1 MVCPYIPRFGS
12 YFYSRNPTYIIMIK
26 TLPKLLRRTALVL
39 GVMGTVLSAQ
49 DSFAQKKKKKNQ
61 EQAIPAAPARPQSNG
76 PANGPKPY
84 KEVIT
89 AKAKTKEGLFKVHQI
104 EDKYYYEIPDSL
116 FGRDMLMVVRIA
128 KTADGIG
135 YGGENTNNLMVR
147 WDKNGDDVL
156 LKVVS
161 VNNYAA
167 DSLPISLAVKASN
180 LEPILQKFAVK
191 ARGTDSSGVVI
202 EATDLF
208 NKDNQALGLQRG
220 RRTQYKVSR
229 LDTDRSYIA
238 HINSYPIN
246 VEARYV
252 LTYAAAEPPSN
263 SATGLITLEMNASMI
278 LLPKVPMQQ
287 RLADRRVGWFSRS
300 YVDYGS
306 DAQKAAARRYLDR
319 WRLEVKPED
328 MEKFKRGELVE
339 PVKPIVF
346 YIDPATPKQWVS
358 HLIAGVEDWQVAFE
372 AAGFKNAILAKEAP
386 TPEED
391 PTWSTEDA
399 RFSVIRYFASDIQN
413 AYGPHVS
420 DPRSGEILESHIGWY
435 HNVMNLLRNWYF
447 IQTAA
452 INPHA
457 RGVNFSDEVMGSLIR
472 FVSSHEVGHTLGLPH
487 NFASSVAYPVEKLR
501 DAAFTK
507 EFGTAPSI
515 MDYARFNY
523 IAQPGDE
530 GVSLMPNVGPYDK
543 YAIMWGYR
551 PIPDAKTPEAE
562 QATLNQWILEKKGD
576 PVYRYGR
583 QGNNYDP
590 TTQSEDLGD
599 NAVKASEY
607 GIANLKRILPNLKEW
622 TSEEA
627 KPFKDYSDLDEMY
640 GQVIAQ
646 FNRYMGHVRTNV
658 GGVEEVYK
666 SSGEDAAVYTH
677 TSKEMQKS
685 AVDFLN
691 KQLFATPTWMID
703 DEIISRI
710 GDFGALEKIRT
721 IQVTTLNG
729 LLDWG
734 RLGRV
739 IENEALNGNKAYK
752 FTELFDDLR
761 KGIWTELSSGKSID
775 VYRRALQRAHIERLE
790 VLLTDSP
797 AQVPAQF
804 RQFAGPQINASQS
817 DIRPMARGELKTL
830 QTQISAAIGR
840 TSDRM
845 SKLHLEDALARIEK
859 ILADESGK

>member
-1 MVCPYIPRFGS
+1 M
-12 YFYSRNPTYIIMIK
+12 
-26 TLPKLLRRTALVL
+26 
-39 GVMGTVLSAQ
+39 GVMGSLLSAE
-49 DSFAQKKKKKNQ
+49 DSFAQKKKKKG
-61 EQAIPAAPARPQSNG
+61 EETPAAAPAAPRPSA
-76 PANGPKPY
+76 PPSNGPKPY

-104 EDKYYYEIPDSL
+104 EDKYFYEIPDSL
-116 FGRDMLMVVRIA
+116 LGRDMLMVVRIA

-147 WDKNGDDVL
+147 WEKNNDDIL

-167 DSLPISLAVKASN
+167 DSLPISMAVKNSN
-180 LEPILQKFAVK
+180 LEPILQKFAIK
-191 ARGTDSSGVVI
+191 ARGTDSTGIVI
-202 EATDLF
+202 EVTDLF
-208 NKDNQALGLQRG
+208 NKDNQALGLQRN
-220 RRTQYKVSR
+220 RRTEYKVSR
-229 LDTDRSYIA
+229 LDTDRSYIV

-246 VEARYV
+246 IENRYV
-252 LTYAAAEPPSN
+252 LTYAATDPPSN
-263 SATGLITLEMNASMI
+263 SSTGLITLEMNASMV
-278 LLPKVPMQQ
+278 LLPKEPMKQ
-287 RLADRRVGWFSRS
+287 RLADRRVGWFARS
-300 YVDYGS
+300 YVDYGADEQRATS
-306 DAQKAAARRYLDR
+306 RRYLDR

-339 PVKPIVF
+339 PVKPIVY
-346 YIDPATPKQWVS
+346 YIDPATPTKWVPYLKQ
-358 HLIAGVEDWQVAFE
+358 GVEDWQKAFE
-372 AAGFKNAILAKEAP
+372 AAGFKNAIIAKEAP
-386 TPEED
+386 SAQED

-420 DPRSGEILESHIGWY
+420 DPRSGEIIESHIGWY
-435 HNVMNLLRNWYF
+435 HNVMNLLRNWFF

-452 INPHA
+452 INPDA
-457 RGVNFSDEVMGSLIR
+457 RGVNFSDETMGRLIR
-472 FVSSHEVGHTLGLPH
+472 FVSAHEVGHTLGLPH

-501 DAAFTK
+501 DPAFTK

-523 IAQPGDE
+523 IAQPEDK
-530 GVSLMPNVGPYDK
+530 GVSLMPDVGPYDK

-551 PIPDAKTPEAE
+551 PIPEAATPEAE
-562 QATLNQWILEKKGD
+562 QPILDKWILDKKGD
-576 PVYRYGR
+576 PIYRYGR

-599 NAVKASEY
+599 NAMKASEY
-607 GIANLKRILPNLKEW
+607 GIKNLQRIMPNLMEW
-622 TSEEA
+622 TAEEN
-627 KPFKDYSDLDEMY
+627 KPYKDYADLSEMY
-640 GQVIAQ
+640 GQVIGQ

-658 GGVEEVYK
+658 GGVAEVY
-666 SSGEDAAVYTH
+666 SSVGQNEAVYTH

-691 KQLFATPTWMID
+691 KQLFATPTWLMD
-703 DEIISRI
+703 DKIIARI
-710 GDFGALEKIRT
+710 GDFGALERVRG

-729 LLDWG
+729 ILEWG

-739 IENEALNGNKAYK
+739 IENEAMNGSNAYK
-752 FTELFDDLR
+752 ITELFDDLR
-761 KGIWTELSSGKSID
+761 KGIWTELSAGKSID
-775 VYRRALQRAHIERLE
+775 VQRRALQRAHIERLE
-790 VLLTDSP
+790 LLLTGNEP
-797 AQVPAQF
+797 NLPAQF
-804 RQFAGPQINASQS
+804 RAFVGPQINASQS

-830 QTQISAAIGR
+830 QSQIRGAIGR

-859 ILADESGK
+859 ILSEESGK

>member
-1 MVCPYIPRFGS
+1 M
-12 YFYSRNPTYIIMIK
+12 NK
-26 TLPKLLRRTALVL
+26 TLPKLLRRTAFVL
-39 GVMGTVLSAQ
+39 GVMGSLLAAE

-61 EQAIPAAPARPQSNG
+61 ETPVAAPAAPRTPNG

-89 AKAKTKEGLFKVHQI
+89 AKAKSKVGLFKVHQI

-116 FGRDMLMVVRIA
+116 LGRDMLMVVRIA

-135 YGGENTNNLMVR
+135 YGGENTNNMMVR
-147 WDKNGDDVL
+147 WEKNNDDIL

-167 DSLPISLAVKASN
+167 DSLPIAMAVKNSN
-180 LEPILQKFAVK
+180 LEPILQRFAIK
-191 ARGTDSSGVVI
+191 SKGTDSTGIVI

-208 NKDNQALGLQRG
+208 SKDNQALGLQRN

-229 LDTDRSYIA
+229 LDNERSYIE
-238 HINSYPIN
+238 HINTYPIN
-246 VEARYV
+246 IEARYV
-252 LTYAAAEPPSN
+252 LTYAASEPPSN
-263 SATGLITLEMNASMI
+263 SATGLITLEMNASMV
-278 LLPKVPMQQ
+278 LLPKEPMKQ
-287 RLADRRVGWFSRS
+287 RLADRRVGWFARS
-300 YVDYGS
+300 YVDYGADEQRATS
-306 DAQKAAARRYLDR
+306 RRYLDR

-339 PVKPIVF
+339 PVKPIVY
-346 YIDPATPKQWVS
+346 YIDPATPTKWVPFLKQG
-358 HLIAGVEDWQVAFE
+358 IEDWQKAFE

-386 TPEED
+386 TAEED

-399 RFSVIRYFASDIQN
+399 RFSVVRYFASDIQN

-420 DPRSGEILESHIGWY
+420 DPRSGEIIESHIGWY
-435 HNVMNLLRNWYF
+435 HNVMNLLRNWFF

-452 INPHA
+452 INPDA
-457 RGVNFSDEVMGSLIR
+457 RGVNFSDETMGRLIR
-472 FVSSHEVGHTLGLPH
+472 FVSAHEVGHTLGLPH

-501 DAAFTK
+501 DPAFTK

-523 IAQPGDE
+523 IAQPEDT
-530 GVSLMPNVGPYDK
+530 GVSLMPDVGPYDK

-551 PIPDAKTPEAE
+551 PIPEASTPEEE
-562 QATLNQWILEKKGD
+562 QPILDQWILDKKGD

-583 QGNNYDP
+583 QGNSYDP

-599 NAVKASEY
+599 NAVLASEY
-607 GIANLKRILPNLKEW
+607 GIKNLQRIMPNLMEW
-622 TSEEA
+622 TAEEN
-627 KPFKDYSDLDEMY
+627 KPFKDYSDLSEMY
-640 GQVIAQ
+640 GQVIGQ

-658 GGVEEVYK
+658 GGVTEIYK
-666 SSGEDAAVYTH
+666 SAGQNEAVYTH
-677 TSKEMQKS
+677 TSKAMQKS

-691 KQLFATPTWMID
+691 KQLFATPTWMMD
-703 DEIISRI
+703 EEIIARI
-710 GDFGALEKIRT
+710 GDFGALERIRGV
-721 IQVTTLNG
+721 QVTSLNG
-729 LLDWG
+729 ILEWG

-739 IENEALNGNKAYK
+739 IENEALNGSDAYK
-752 FTELFDDLR
+752 ITELFDDLR
-761 KGIWTELSSGKSID
+761 KGIWTELPTGKTID
-775 VYRRALQRAHIERLE
+775 VHRRALQRAHIERLKL
-790 VLLTDSP
+790 LLTGENN
-797 AQVPAQF
+797 VPAQF
-804 RQFAGPQINASQS
+804 RQFLGPQLNAEQS

-830 QTQISAAIGR
+830 QTQIRGAIGR

-859 ILADESGK
+859 ILSEESGK

>member
-1 MVCPYIPRFGS
+1 MGS
-12 YFYSRNPTYIIMIK
+12 
-26 TLPKLLRRTALVL
+26 L
-39 GVMGTVLSAQ
+39 LSAE
-49 DSFAQKKKKKNQ
+49 DSFAQKKKKKG
-61 EQAIPAAPARPQSNG
+61 EETPAAAPAAPRPSA
-76 PANGPKPY
+76 PPSNGPKPY

-104 EDKYYYEIPDSL
+104 EDKYFYEIPDSL
-116 FGRDMLMVVRIA
+116 LGRDMLMVVRIA

-147 WDKNGDDVL
+147 WEKNNDDIL

-167 DSLPISLAVKASN
+167 DSLPISMAVKNSN
-180 LEPILQKFAVK
+180 LEPILQKFAIK
-191 ARGTDSSGVVI
+191 ARGTDSTGIVI
-202 EATDLF
+202 EVTDLF
-208 NKDNQALGLQRG
+208 NKDNQALGLQRN
-220 RRTQYKVSR
+220 RRTEYKVSR
-229 LDTDRSYIA
+229 LDTDRSYIV

-246 VEARYV
+246 IENRYV
-252 LTYAAAEPPSN
+252 LTYAATDPPSN
-263 SATGLITLEMNASMI
+263 SSTGLITLEMNASMV
-278 LLPKVPMQQ
+278 LLPKEPMKQ
-287 RLADRRVGWFSRS
+287 RLADRRVGWFARS
-300 YVDYGS
+300 YVDYGADEQRATS
-306 DAQKAAARRYLDR
+306 RRYLDR

-339 PVKPIVF
+339 PVKPIVY
-346 YIDPATPKQWVS
+346 YIDPATPTKWVPYLKQ
-358 HLIAGVEDWQVAFE
+358 GVEDWQKAFE
-372 AAGFKNAILAKEAP
+372 AAGFKNAIIAKEAP
-386 TPEED
+386 SAQED

-420 DPRSGEILESHIGWY
+420 DPRSGEIIESHIGWY
-435 HNVMNLLRNWYF
+435 HNVMNLLRNWFF

-452 INPHA
+452 INPDA
-457 RGVNFSDEVMGSLIR
+457 RGVNFSDETMGRLIR
-472 FVSSHEVGHTLGLPH
+472 FVSAHEVGHTLGLPH

-501 DAAFTK
+501 DPAFTK

-523 IAQPGDE
+523 IAQPEDK
-530 GVSLMPNVGPYDK
+530 GVSLMPDVGPYDK

-551 PIPDAKTPEAE
+551 PIPEAATPEAE
-562 QATLNQWILEKKGD
+562 QPILDKWILDKKGD
-576 PVYRYGR
+576 PIYRYGR

-599 NAVKASEY
+599 NAMKASEY
-607 GIANLKRILPNLKEW
+607 GIKNLQRIMPNLMEW
-622 TSEEA
+622 TAEEN
-627 KPFKDYSDLDEMY
+627 KPYKDYADLSEMY
-640 GQVIAQ
+640 GQVIGQ

-658 GGVEEVYK
+658 GGVAEVY
-666 SSGEDAAVYTH
+666 SSVGQNEAVYTH

-691 KQLFATPTWMID
+691 KQLFATPTWLMD
-703 DEIISRI
+703 DKIIARI
-710 GDFGALEKIRT
+710 GDFGALERIRG

-729 LLDWG
+729 ILEWG

-739 IENEALNGNKAYK
+739 IENEAMNGSNAYK
-752 FTELFDDLR
+752 ITELFDDLR
-761 KGIWTELSSGKSID
+761 KGIWTELSAGKSID
-775 VYRRALQRAHIERLE
+775 VQRRALQRAHIERLE
-790 VLLTDSP
+790 LLLTGNEP
-797 AQVPAQF
+797 NLPAQF
-804 RQFAGPQINASQS
+804 RAFVGPQINASQS

-830 QTQISAAIGR
+830 QSQIRGAIGR

-859 ILADESGK
+859 ILSEESGK